1 MYKNIIKK
9 LEFSNQTSVMIS
21 RYDTYHSIY
30 INIILI
36 PRIKIEKKK
45 IQWYFS
51 IKNIYIGI

>member
-36 PRIKIEKKK
+36 PRIKIEKK

>member
-9 LEFSNQTSVMIS
+9 LEFSNQTSVIS
-21 RYDTYHSIY
+21 RYDTYHSTY

-36 PRIKIEKKK
+36 PRIKIEKK

>member
-9 LEFSNQTSVMIS
+9 LEFSNQTSVIS
-21 RYDTYHSIY
+21 RYDTYHSTY